1 MRLTIAEQLT
11 RLKLQTSKHKQSLY
25 NINFHSA
32 LNLGEDGEDH
42 INFWDQGKTRLGRAL
57 CHTTGLPIN
66 HPIFGRFKTMT
77 GFWNFI
83 LSPSKDD
90 ELRSLTGR
98 PLHSL
103 VNRLTTRHNSR
114 NSGKDKGEYYH
125 VRNFRA
131 IILDTY
137 YIRVMASPEIRQ
149 LLAECDLEFDSYYI
163 QADNGLRM
171 RHRNFKWFIPMLNEL
186 RSAIQEERT
195 PDYELFMSD
204 PEIGIYHDVIPSC
217 VSETLDARNR
227 AKAERKLKLE
237 MAREAKLLK
246 ELMERSNAEEAAS
259 VSADAARVSTVTAEK
274 PEASTGVPAAIA
286 EGLTPSP
293 RVFDGDASSIAILTD
308 THSSFQPIPNG
319 VIVYTD
325 EHGNTQVEVATP
337 EVFTKEDGAVTELV
351 PVEVGDIEVEDNS
364 MDVLEPVAEEPLATE
379 SEFTEADTTTASL
392 ESVAETVRR
401 IADAQQ
407 DVGTFGHKLMSLVK

>member
-11 RLKLQTSKHKQSLY
+11 RLKLHTSKHKQSLY

-90 ELRSLTGR
+90 ELRTLTGR

-204 PEIGIYHDVIPSC
+204 PEIGIYHDVTPSC

-237 MAREAKLLK
+237 MAREAKLL
-246 ELMERSNAEEAAS
+246 ESHIAQTTAPTEAVIRTTEVVAEKADAS
-259 VSADAARVSTVTAEK
+259 VTVVTDVAQGIEPSYTLGVDTSNSVSLTAYHGEFKTIPQGVILYTDGQGNAQVEVVSTQVTAESA
-274 PEASTGVPAAIA
+274 EYGVMQDTTGDV
-286 EGLTPSP
+286 
-293 RVFDGDASSIAILTD
+293 
-308 THSSFQPIPNG
+308 
-319 VIVYTD
+319 
-325 EHGNTQVEVATP
+325 
-337 EVFTKEDGAVTELV
+337 
-351 PVEVGDIEVEDNS
+351 EVEDNRT
-364 MDVLEPVAEEPLATE
+364 DTLEVTGEELAVVETPPVEDLAESVRRAAEEQKE
-379 SEFTEADTTTASL
+379 
-392 ESVAETVRR
+392 
-401 IADAQQ
+401 
-407 DVGTFGHKLMSLVK
+407 VGSFGQKLMGLLKP

>member
-11 RLKLQTSKHKQSLY
+11 RLKLQTTKHKQSLY

-90 ELRSLTGR
+90 ELRTLTGR

-103 VNRLTTRHNSR
+103 VNRLTTRHNSK
-114 NSGKDKGEYYH
+114 NSGKDKSEYYH

-163 QADNGLRM
+163 QTDNGLRM
-171 RHRNFKWFIPMLNEL
+171 RHRNFKWFIPLLNEL

-227 AKAERKLKLE
+227 AKAERKHKLE

-246 ELMERSNAEEAAS
+246 EIMERSKTEE
-259 VSADAARVSTVTAEK
+259 TMQ
-274 PEASTGVPAAIA
+274 IA
-286 EGLTPSP
+286 EPDSVAGVLAEVRESLSASP
-293 RVFDGDASSIAILTD
+293 CMIDSETSSISIGANLNT
-308 THSSFQPIPNG
+308 TFQPTPQD
-319 VIVYTD
+319 VIVYNSLD
-325 EHGNTQVEVATP
+325 NSTQI
-337 EVFTKEDGAVTELV
+337 ELV
-351 PVEVGDIEVEDNS
+351 PAIDDEVADDMSTVVEIEDNT
-364 MDVLEPVAEEPLATE
+364 MDAMEPTAEEQEVLE
-379 SEFTEADTTTASL
+379 SEFAETESVEAPL

-407 DVGTFGHKLMSLVK
+407 DVGTFGHKLMNLVK

>member
-90 ELRSLTGR
+90 ELRALTGR

-237 MAREAKLLK
+237 MAREAKLL
-246 ELMERSNAEEAAS
+246 ESHIAQTTAPTEAVIRTTEVVAEKADAS
-259 VSADAARVSTVTAEK
+259 VTVVTDVAQGIEPSYTLGVDTSNSVSLTAYHGEFKTIPQGVILYTDGQGNAQVEVVSTQVTAESA
-274 PEASTGVPAAIA
+274 EYGVMQDTTGDV
-286 EGLTPSP
+286 
-293 RVFDGDASSIAILTD
+293 
-308 THSSFQPIPNG
+308 
-319 VIVYTD
+319 
-325 EHGNTQVEVATP
+325 
-337 EVFTKEDGAVTELV
+337 
-351 PVEVGDIEVEDNS
+351 EVEDNRT
-364 MDVLEPVAEEPLATE
+364 DTLEVTGEELAVVETPPVEDLAESVRRAAEEQKE
-379 SEFTEADTTTASL
+379 
-392 ESVAETVRR
+392 
-401 IADAQQ
+401 
-407 DVGTFGHKLMSLVK
+407 VGSFGQKLMGLLKP

>member
-90 ELRSLTGR
+90 ELRTLTGR

-237 MAREAKLLK
+237 MAREAKLL
-246 ELMERSNAEEAAS
+246 ESHIAQTTAPTEAVIRTTEVVAEKADAS
-259 VSADAARVSTVTAEK
+259 VTVVTDVAQGIEPSYTLGVDTSNSVSLTAYHGEFKTIPQGVILYTDGQGNAQVEVVSTQVTAESA
-274 PEASTGVPAAIA
+274 EYGVMQDTTGDV
-286 EGLTPSP
+286 
-293 RVFDGDASSIAILTD
+293 
-308 THSSFQPIPNG
+308 
-319 VIVYTD
+319 
-325 EHGNTQVEVATP
+325 
-337 EVFTKEDGAVTELV
+337 
-351 PVEVGDIEVEDNS
+351 EVEDNRT
-364 MDVLEPVAEEPLATE
+364 DTLEVTGEELAVVETPPVEDLAESVRRAAEEQKE
-379 SEFTEADTTTASL
+379 
-392 ESVAETVRR
+392 
-401 IADAQQ
+401 
-407 DVGTFGHKLMSLVK
+407 VGSFGQKLMGLLKP

>member
-90 ELRSLTGR
+90 ELRTLTGR

-103 VNRLTTRHNSR
+103 VNRLTTRHNSKS
-114 NSGKDKGEYYH
+114 SGKDKGEYYH

-217 VSETLDARNR
+217 VSETLEARNR
-227 AKAERKLKLE
+227 AKIERKHKLE
-237 MAREAKLLK
+237 MAREAKMLK
-246 ELMERSNAEEAAS
+246 ELMERNNAEEAAS
-259 VSADAARVSTVTAEK
+259 ASAAATAISTVTAEK
-274 PEASTGVPAAIA
+274 PEASTGILAASA
-286 EGLTPSP
+286 DSLESQP
-293 RVFDGDASSIAILTD
+293 RVSDGDTSGIAILTGVN
-308 THSSFQPIPNG
+308 TSFQPIPNG
-319 VIVYTD
+319 VIVYKD
-325 EHGNTQVEVATP
+325 EHGNTQVEAATS
-337 EVFTKEDGAVTELV
+337 EVFAQEDGAVTELV

-364 MDVLEPVAEEPLATE
+364 MDVMEPVAEESLATE
-379 SEFTEADTTTASL
+379 GEFSEADTTAAPL

>member
-11 RLKLQTSKHKQSLY
+11 RLKLQTTKHKQSLY

-90 ELRSLTGR
+90 ELRTLTGR

-103 VNRLTTRHNSR
+103 VNRLTTRHNSK
-114 NSGKDKGEYYH
+114 NSGKDKSEYYH

-163 QADNGLRM
+163 QTDNGLRM
-171 RHRNFKWFIPMLNEL
+171 RHRNFKWFIPLLNEL

-227 AKAERKLKLE
+227 AKAERKHKLE

-246 ELMERSNAEEAAS
+246 EIMERSKTEE
-259 VSADAARVSTVTAEK
+259 TMQ
-274 PEASTGVPAAIA
+274 IA
-286 EGLTPSP
+286 EPDSVAGVLAEVRESLSASP
-293 RVFDGDASSIAILTD
+293 CMNDSETSNISIGANLNT
-308 THSSFQPIPNG
+308 TFQPTPQA
-319 VIVYTD
+319 VIVYNSLD
-325 EHGNTQVEVATP
+325 NSAQI
-337 EVFTKEDGAVTELV
+337 ELV
-351 PVEVGDIEVEDNS
+351 PAIDDEVADDMSTVVEIEDNT
-364 MDVLEPVAEEPLATE
+364 MDAMEPTAEEQEVLE
-379 SEFTEADTTTASL
+379 SEFAETESVEAPL

-407 DVGTFGHKLMSLVK
+407 DVGTFGHKLMNLVK

>member
-90 ELRSLTGR
+90 ELRTLTGR

-103 VNRLTTRHNSR
+103 VNRLTTRHNSK

-137 YIRVMASPEIRQ
+137 YIRVMASPEICQ

-227 AKAERKLKLE
+227 AKAERKHKLE
-237 MAREAKLLK
+237 MAREAKMLK
-246 ELMERSNAEEAAS
+246 ELMERNNAEEAAS
-259 VSADAARVSTVTAEK
+259 ASAAASAISTVTAEK
-274 PEASTGVPAAIA
+274 PEASTGVLAANA
-286 EGLTPSP
+286 EGITPPP
-293 RVFDGDASSIAILTD
+293 RDFDGDTLGVAILTD
-308 THSSFQPIPNG
+308 VNTSFQPIPDG

-325 EHGNTQVEVATP
+325 EHGLTQVEAVTT
-337 EVFTKEDGAVTELV
+337 EVFAREGEALTELV
-351 PVEVGDIEVEDNS
+351 PVEVGDAEAEDNS
-364 MDVLEPVAEEPLATE
+364 MDVMEPVATE
-379 SEFTEADTTTASL
+379 SEFSEADTTAAPL